1 MNKKISNVLM
11 AAAACILIFSVWKIA
26 VTLIQQWHEKEVFD
40 RLEEQVLNEQETAL
54 EQKTSFT
61 NGETG
66 KQAAGAQ
73 QEVVGDTK
81 NTGNN
86 DSTGNID
93 NTDKIQERVIMETD
107 PETGMLKPYKKL
119 YEQNKDFFGW
129 IKIPDTKIN
138 YPVMYTPDDME
149 YYLKRSFDGSD
160 AKGGTP
166 FLDTEC
172 SEDGHICI
180 VYGHHMKNQTMFG
193 SLPKYEKKE
202 YWAEHPEIYFDTL
215 YEQET
220 YEIVAAFYSRIYSP
234 DEEGFRYYAYKDLSD
249 EQVFHEFKEGIE
261 KEALYDT
268 GISWEYGDTVLLLS
282 TCSYHTEEG
291 RFVVVAVKKPGND

>member
-1 MNKKISNVLM
+1 MNKKIINVLM
-11 AAAACILIFSVWKIA
+11 AAAACILVFSVGKIA

-40 RLEEQVLNEQETAL
+40 RLEEQVLSEQEAAWKDKEHWTHKESDNL
-54 EQKTSFT
+54 ES
-61 NGETG
+61 
-66 KQAAGAQ
+66 GAQ
-73 QEVVGDTK
+73 PGGTDDTEIAG
-81 NTGNN
+81 NTV
-86 DSTGNID
+86 D
-93 NTDKIQERVIMETD
+93 NQNRVLMEKD
-107 PETGMLKPYKKL
+107 PKTGMLKPYEKL

-129 IKIPDTKIN
+129 IKIPGTKIN
-138 YPVMYTPDDME
+138 YPVMCTPDDME
-149 YYLKRSFDGSD
+149 YYLRRGFDGSD
-160 AKGGTP
+160 TTGGTP

-172 SEDGHICI
+172 PEDGHMNI

-193 SLPKYEKKE
+193 SLPEYEKKE

-220 YEIVAAFYSRIYSP
+220 YEIVAAFYSRIYNP

-291 RFVVVAVKKPGND
+291 RFVVVAVEKPSDD